1 MSIGFGIFL
10 MAAGAILA
18 FGVRDR
24 SGAVD
29 LTVVGLIIM
38 LAGAAGIWL
47 SYSIT
52 NKRRRVE
59 SQSMDPAVEEE
70 YRAVQ
75 EPAPGDQ
82 ADTPVEAPVDRAPA
96 TTAPVAPVAP
106 VADLPSSETESTE
119 RHVDLDPA
127 ANGLQVEVPERRL
140 PVRARADRAVPPGG
154 SWSSRLLTRFRTRR

>member
-10 MAAGAILA
+10 MAVGAILA

-52 NKRRRVE
+52 NRRRRVE
-59 SQSMDPAVEEE
+59 SQAIDPAVEEE

-75 EPAPGDQ
+75 EPAPGD
-82 ADTPVEAPVDRAPA
+82 APDTPAEEPVGQA
-96 TTAPVAPVAP
+96 TAPVAEV
-106 VADLPSSETESTE
+106 PSVETE

-127 ANGLQVEVPERRL
+127 ANGLQIEVPERRV
-140 PVRARADRAVPPGG
+140 PVRARPERAVPADG
-154 SWSSRLLTRFRTRR
+154 SWRSRLLTRLRTRR

>member
-10 MAAGAILA
+10 MAVGAILA

-29 LTVVGLIIM
+29 LSVVGLIIM

-59 SQSMDPAVEEE
+59 SQTLDPAVEEE

-75 EPAPGDQ
+75 DPAPSD
-82 ADTPVEAPVDRAPA
+82 APDTPVEEPVGQA
-96 TTAPVAPVAP
+96 TTPVAEAP
-106 VADLPSSETESTE
+106 SVETE

-127 ANGLQVEVPERRL
+127 ANGLQIEVPERRV
-140 PVRARADRAVPPGG
+140 PVRARPERAVPARS
-154 SWSSRLLTRFRTRR
+154 SWSSRLRTRFQPRR

>member
-10 MAAGAILA
+10 MAVGAILA

-75 EPAPGDQ
+75 EPAPGD
-82 ADTPVEAPVDRAPA
+82 APSSAAEEPVDQA
-96 TTAPVAPVAP
+96 TMPVAEVPRVA
-106 VADLPSSETESTE
+106 TE

-127 ANGLQVEVPERRL
+127 ANGLQIEVPERRV
-140 PVRARADRAVPPGG
+140 PMRARPDRAVPARS
-154 SWSSRLLTRFRTRR
+154 SWSSRLRTRFQSRR